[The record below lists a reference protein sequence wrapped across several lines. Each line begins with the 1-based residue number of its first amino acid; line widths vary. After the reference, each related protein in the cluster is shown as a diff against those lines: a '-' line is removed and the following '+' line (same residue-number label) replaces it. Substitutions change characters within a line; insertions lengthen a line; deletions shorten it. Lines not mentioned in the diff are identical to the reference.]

1 MQSKYKQNGA
11 KFTPDDIRSI
21 RKERANGA
29 TLALLAAKYNTSQ
42 SYISNIVHKRRWAF
56 I

>member
-1 MQSKYKQNGA
+1 MQSKYKQTGIYRN
-11 KFTPDDIRSI
+11 DIRSI